1 MKRIE
6 PRTMEEHDAQMVAMG
21 IATRCDRMMAFIK
34 RQDPAIMPMARRL
47 ASEEIACLTAMLRG
61 DP

>member
-1 MKRIE
+1 
-6 PRTMEEHDAQMVAMG
+6 MEELDAQMVAMR
-21 IATRCDRMMAFIK
+21 IATRCDRMVTFIK

-47 ASEEIACLTAMLRG
+47 ASEEITCLIAMLRG